1 MNRPY
6 KNFVGKRIGKRVD
19 YDWAYWYQCV
29 DLIKQYMDECLWMG
43 RIWAIGNANTVI
55 NNKFFSNWE
64 KFYGVKDLMQW
75 DIIISIKWKYGH
87 IAIVDHV
94 ADEKIYVL
102 EQNGA
107 GKNSGTWLG
116 DNAIR
121 IKAYNPSFYSV
132 ILRCKKIFDNL
143 QLERKFVNEKLENL
157 KRDIKITEEY
167 IATTRFISK

>member
-6 KNFVGKRIGKRVD
+6 KNFVGKRLGKRVD

-29 DLIKQYMDECLWMG
+29 DLIKQYMDECLWMW
-43 RIWAIGNANTVI
+43 RIGSIGNANGVI

-64 KFYGVKDLMQW
+64 KIYWIKDLMQW
-75 DIIISIKWKYGH
+75 DIIIATKGKYWH

-94 ADEKIYVL
+94 ADGKIYVL
-102 EQNGA
+102 EQNGSW
-107 GKNSGTWLG
+107 KNSGTWLG

-132 ILRCKKIFDNL
+132 ILRNKKIFENL
-143 QLERKFVNEKLENL
+143 QLERKFANEKIEWL
-157 KRDIKITEEY
+157 KREIKITEDY
-167 IATTRFISK
+167 IATTRYLA